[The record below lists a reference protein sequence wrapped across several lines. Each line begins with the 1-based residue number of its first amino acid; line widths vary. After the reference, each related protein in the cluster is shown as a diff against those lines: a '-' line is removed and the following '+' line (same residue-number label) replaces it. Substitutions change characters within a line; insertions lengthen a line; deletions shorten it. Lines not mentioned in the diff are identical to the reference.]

1 MMDMLMKSL
10 PKVQQI
16 NLKNSLYSLLYYD
29 PDLNHTTQMAHEI
42 ATPMS
47 KTNKITMVT
56 ANGETGAARL
66 TGEVL
71 EIMTKM
77 PELVKSL
84 TGVDVAKVFIT
95 NIMYIGLTEYFFF

>member
-1 MMDMLMKSL
+1 
-10 PKVQQI
+10 
-16 NLKNSLYSLLYYD
+16 
-29 PDLNHTTQMAHEI
+29 MAHEI

-47 KTNKITMVT
+47 KTRKITMVT
-56 ANGETGAARL
+56 SNGETGAAKL

-84 TGVDVAKVFIT
+84 TGVDVSKVYYIS
-95 NIMYIGLTEYFFF
+95 NIHYKYRLTQQRKIINFVF

>member
-1 MMDMLMKSL
+1 
-10 PKVQQI
+10 
-16 NLKNSLYSLLYYD
+16 
-29 PDLNHTTQMAHEI
+29 MAHEI

-77 PELVKSL
+77 PEFVKSL

-95 NIMYIGLTEYFFF
+95 NIMYIGLFNKLNFLTEYFYFKYLSRCEE

>member
-1 MMDMLMKSL
+1 
-10 PKVQQI
+10 
-16 NLKNSLYSLLYYD
+16 
-29 PDLNHTTQMAHEI
+29 MAHEI

-47 KTNKITMVT
+47 KTRKITMVT
-56 ANGETGAARL
+56 SNGETGAAKL

-84 TGVDVAKVFIT
+84 TGVDVSKVYYIS
-95 NIMYIGLTEYFFF
+95 NISKYRLTQQRKIINLVF